1 MTLHVP
7 VSVYPTNLDNIAVV
21 SHILM
26 VPVVD
31 LSQYQVCWHNRRRMK
46 HFVNI
51 AQYYTPNVKSLIGR
65 GVIT

>member
-51 AQYYTPNVKSLIGR
+51 AHNSSMLSIFAKFCESLL
-65 GVIT
+65 